1 MLSPLF
7 RYRIELLIILFS
19 GLIFIPF
26 LGQVHLFDWDEINFA
41 ECARE
46 MIVSKDY
53 LNVQINFQ
61 PFWEKPP
68 LFIWMQVLSMKLFGI
83 NEFAARFPNAICG
96 IVSLL
101 VIYRIGK
108 QIKNSNFGL
117 IWILTYVGSILPSFY
132 FRSGIID
139 PWFNLFIFCSLYF
152 FFKSYYRKFENF
164 WANFLSGMFIGLAIL
179 TKGPVAFILVG
190 ITIFLFCLFQIIN
203 VQIPNRSLT
212 INKEKLEIVTSKKLI
227 VGAFIFLL
235 AMSFFGGFWFLLQLM
250 NGNSAVVYDFIIYQI
265 RLFQT
270 EDAGHGGFLGYH
282 FVVLFFGVLPA
293 SIFAIQNLKS
303 NKEENAQTNQFRLM
317 MLVLFW
323 VVLILFSLVKTKI
336 IHYSSLAY
344 FPITFFAAL
353 FISQM
358 KSELEY
364 WRKWFDW
371 VFLFVGILF
380 MILFIAMAY
389 VVTNAKALSK
399 AEFIKDEFAKGNLQ
413 AHVHWTGLEF
423 LIGLIPFIIFL
434 LIRSKYKK
442 KLSVKSTVLFAGF
455 TLFTTIL
462 SFVIVPKIEG
472 YSQRAAIDFYISK
485 QEEDC
490 YVTTFNFKSYAHLF
504 YKQKKTPKNLNH
516 FDNEWLLRGNVD
528 KKVYVVCK
536 VQHTFEFET
545 NYTNFRKLKS
555 SNGFVFYERNSKNSM
570 NTKYDWK

>member
-1 MLSPLF
+1 M
-7 RYRIELLIILFS
+7 
-19 GLIFIPF
+19 PF

-96 IVSLL
+96 IFSLL
-101 VIYRIGK
+101 IIYRIGK
-108 QIKNSNFGL
+108 KLQNSSFG
-117 IWILTYVGSILPSFY
+117 ILWVLAYAGSILPSFY

-139 PWFNLFIFCSLYF
+139 PWFNLFIFCSIYYF
-152 FFKSYYRKFENF
+152 FQSYSKKFEKLWPSF
-164 WANFLSGMFIGLAIL
+164 FSGMFIGLAIL
-179 TKGPVAFILVG
+179 TKGPVALILFG
-190 ITIFLFCLFQIIN
+190 ITIFIFSLFQLIK
-203 VQIPNRSLT
+203 VDFQNRSLT
-212 INKEKLEIVTSKKLI
+212 FNKEQLETFISKKLI
-227 VGAFIFLL
+227 AGVFIFLL
-235 AMSFFGGFWFLLQLM
+235 AMSFFGGFWFLLQIM
-250 NGNSAVVYDFIIYQI
+250 NGSSTVVYDFIIYQI

-270 EDAGHGGFLGYH
+270 EDAGHGGFFGYH

-293 SIFAIQNLKS
+293 SIFAIQNLIS
-303 NKEENAQTNQFRLM
+303 NNEENAQSIPFRLM
-317 MLVLFW
+317 MVILFW
-323 VVLILFSLVKTKI
+323 VVLILFSIVKTKI

-344 FPITFFAAL
+344 FPITFLGAL

-358 KSELEY
+358 KSELEH

-380 MILFIAMAY
+380 IILFIAIRY
-389 VVTNAKALSK
+389 VVTNANALSK
-399 AEFIKDEFAKGNLQ
+399 AEFINDEFAKGNLQ
-413 AHVHWTGLEF
+413 ANVHWTGFEF
-423 LIGLIPFIIFL
+423 LIGLIPLVIFL
-434 LIRSKYKK
+434 IIRLKYNRN
-442 KLSVKSTVLFAGF
+442 LTGKSIVLFLGF
-455 TLFTTIL
+455 TLFTSVL

-504 YKQKKTPKNLNH
+504 YTRKKLPQNLNH
-516 FDNEWLLRGNVD
+516 FDNEWLLKGNVD
-528 KKVYVVCK
+528 KTVYVVSK
-536 VQHTFEFET
+536 IQHATEFET
-545 NYTNFRKLKS
+545 QNPNFKKIKD
-555 SNGFVFYERNSKNSM
+555 SNGFVFYERIPENLISSLKKCGESN
-570 NTKYDWK
+570 